1 MITNVSL
8 ANNEGTYGR
17 MEALAAVGT
26 ADPAFANSE
35 IFIDNKGTITYRG
48 AHPKKAPGRFRFS
61 KWRFR
66 LTNAQKESLDQL
78 IKK

>member
-1 MITNVSL
+1 MIKNVSL
-8 ANNEGTYGR
+8 ANNEGTYSGV
-17 MEALAAVGT
+17 AAVTAVGT

-35 IFIDNKGTITYRG
+35 IFIDDKGTINYRG
-48 AHPKKAPGRFRFS
+48 AHPKKAPGHFRFS

-78 IKK
+78 IGE